1 MKALLLA
8 VALLLPAS
16 VAAQAPA
23 PAPAPAVDL
32 TIPEWRLLPAPGGA
46 GSLAC
51 FDQEGIRQ
59 ILRVQEHARHALR
72 LTELHLALQERTQA
86 LIAEMEGA
94 QREYRAL
101 RDVISERNER
111 LSEDL
116 LAAEARAERYRTR
129 LERKRIWPWVTL
141 AVGAVAGLT
150 TGIGVMR

>member
-1 MKALLLA
+1 MKSLLLA

-16 VAAQAPA
+16 VAAQTPA
-23 PAPAPAVDL
+23 PTPAPAVDL
-32 TIPEWRLLPAPGGA
+32 TIPEWRLLPAPGG
-46 GSLAC
+46 GNLAC

-59 ILRVQEHARHALR
+59 ILRIQEHARHALR
-72 LTELHLALQERTQA
+72 LTELHLVLQERTQS

-101 RDVISERNER
+101 RDVIAERNER

-129 LERKRIWPWVTL
+129 LDRKRIWPWVTL
-141 AVGAVAGLT
+141 AVGAVAGLS

>member
-1 MKALLLA
+1 LLLSI
-8 VALLLPAS
+8 VMLLPAYG
-16 VAAQAPA
+16 AAQAPA
-23 PAPAPAVDL
+23 PAPSVDL
-32 TIPEWRLLPAPGGA
+32 TVPEWRLLPAPGG
-46 GSLAC
+46 GNLAC

-59 ILRVQEHARHALR
+59 ILRIQEHARHALR
-72 LTELHLALQERTQA
+72 LTELHLVLQERTQS

-101 RDVISERNER
+101 RDVIAERNER

-129 LERKRIWPWVTL
+129 LDRKRIWPWVTL
-141 AVGAVAGLT
+141 AVGAVAGLS

>member
-1 MKALLLA
+1 MKSLLLA
-8 VALLLPAS
+8 VALLLPAA

-23 PAPAPAVDL
+23 PAPSVDL
-32 TIPEWRLLPAPGGA
+32 TVPEWRLLPAPGG
-46 GSLAC
+46 GNLAC

-59 ILRVQEHARHALR
+59 ILRIQEHARHALR
-72 LTELHLALQERTQA
+72 LTELHLVLQERTQS

-101 RDVISERNER
+101 RDVIAERNER

-141 AVGAVAGLT
+141 AVGAVAGLS